1 VSYSSCVDICIF
13 FHAVPLLKDLYKQ
26 ITLKYAPHWK
36 EIGLLLD
43 LNHSQLEIINA
54 DNPNS
59 VKSCCNKMLAEWLR
73 VDIHASW
80 KKLFAAI
87 DSIVVL
93 DDQTITSQGIYIVI
107 AIISCCFF

>member
-1 VSYSSCVDICIF
+1 M
-13 FHAVPLLKDLYKQ
+13 
-26 ITLKYAPHWK
+26 
-36 EIGLLLD
+36 
-43 LNHSQLEIINA
+43 EIINA

-59 VKSCCNKMLAEWLR
+59 VKSCCNEMLAEWLR

-87 DSIVVL
+87 DSIVVVL

-107 AIISCCFF
+107 AIISCCFFWHAISNI